1 MVIQHCVYRPSHAI
15 LKQENCACMSR
26 FPMLKATG
34 GTSVLCAESN
44 AGWFAQRIPF
54 NESPPFAV

>member
-1 MVIQHCVYRPSHAI
+1 
-15 LKQENCACMSR
+15 
-26 FPMLKATG
+26 MLKATG
-34 GTSVLCAESN
+34 GTSVLCAESIN